1 MKIVHI
7 APPWIAIPP
16 RNYGG
21 TEIVIANLIEEQ
33 VSQGHDVTLVA
44 PGDAT
49 TSARLVSFFPRSLL
63 ETQVPW
69 QAHLKAYYHLC
80 KAVEYVQ
87 GHSFDLVHTHLSSA
101 ADMYLFPL
109 TAHLSTP
116 QVMTLHSP
124 FPFDRMGTWT
134 GDADT
139 LFLEWASQVPMIA
152 ISESARAQVPYDL
165 NFVGVV
171 HHGLPMQ
178 HFQPVASQPDNYL
191 VWLGRI
197 VPDKG
202 THLAIQ
208 AARAAGVP
216 LVLAGTIDHYFPASL
231 QYFEEMIKPELD
243 GEQVRYIGPV
253 NMQQKIEL
261 LSRARGLLNP
271 IQWEEPF
278 GMVMIE
284 AMALG
289 CPVIAF
295 PRGAAPEIVV
305 HRKSGFLAHDVQEMA
320 QYIVRLEQLDRKQVR
335 AHVEQHFSA
344 SVMAQKYLTLY
355 RRVISAARRRT
366 SAAALGVKPLLP
378 PPSVLVRTI
387 EPVQVPRQSSLAA
400 RAVAEA
406 EPAP

>member
-1 MKIVHI
+1 MKIAHI

-16 RNYGG
+16 QNYGG

-33 VSQGHDVTLVA
+33 VAQGHDVTLVA

-49 TSARLVSFFPRSLL
+49 TSARLVSFFPRSLRDA
-63 ETQVPW
+63 QVPW

-87 GHSFDLVHTHLSSA
+87 EHPFDLVHTHLSSA

-124 FPFDRMGTWT
+124 FPFDRIGTWT

-139 LFLEWASQVPMIA
+139 LFLEWASQVPLIA

-165 NFVGVV
+165 HFVGVV

-178 HFQPVASQPDNYL
+178 HFPPPVSPPDTYL

-231 QYFEEMIKPELD
+231 QYFEEVIKPELD
-243 GEQVRYIGPV
+243 GELIRYIGPV

-289 CPVIAF
+289 CPVITF
-295 PRGAAPEIVV
+295 PRGAAPEIVI
-305 HRKSGFLAHDVQEMA
+305 HRQNGFLAHDLQEMVQFIA
-320 QYIVRLEQLDRKQVR
+320 QLEQLDRRQVR

-355 RRVISAARRRT
+355 RRVISAARRR
-366 SAAALGVKPLLP
+366 SRAAAMNVKSLPLLP
-378 PPSVLVRTI
+378 SAPVLIKAI
-387 EPVQVPRQSSLAA
+387 EPVQSPLTVTTI
-400 RAVAEA
+400 AEV